1 MKACNCGNK
10 QEELQLP
17 VQTLKYG
24 TVGVTEVQWDGLNDL
39 PSVKHR
45 DRLFRKYGLGR

>member
-1 MKACNCGNK
+1 MKARSCGNK

-24 TVGVTEVQWDGLNDL
+24 TVGVTEVRWDGLNDL
-39 PSVKHR
+39 LSVKHR
-45 DRLFRKYGLGR
+45 DRLFRKDGLGK